1 MTNSQEKRKKMVKAR
16 GSRSMHKPAL
26 FTDINF
32 PDTLLHVDRYCATIC
47 YTYLTNIPFHL
58 MELCEVE
65 KEILII
71 HQKREVS
78 TSNMAAL
85 IPLIQFTKGAFDTA

>member
-1 MTNSQEKRKKMVKAR
+1 
-16 GSRSMHKPAL
+16 MHKPAL
-26 FTDINF
+26 FTDVNF
-32 PDTLLHVDRYCATIC
+32 PDTLLHVDRYCANIC

-58 MELCEVE
+58 QFHLMEVCEVE
-65 KEILII
+65 NEI

-85 IPLIQFTKGAFDTA
+85 IPVMQFGI